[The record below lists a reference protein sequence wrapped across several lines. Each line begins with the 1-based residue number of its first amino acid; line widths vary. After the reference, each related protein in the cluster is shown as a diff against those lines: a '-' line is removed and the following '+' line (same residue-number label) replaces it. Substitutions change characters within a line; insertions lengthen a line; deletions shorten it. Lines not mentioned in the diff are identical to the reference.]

1 MKYLFHLINSR
12 LSWRFFTLF
21 FVAAIV
27 PILILATASYLQ
39 ISKELTTQ
47 SSAQIRDMAKDL
59 GMDIYE
65 KVRYLSSEFKLL
77 VNSGTINA
85 NRTYDEYLQSS
96 HSINLFKITRDR
108 RVEIHYGES
117 VSLSE
122 AFIEAAITTSVTDKV
137 NIIADEDAGT
147 HIYMLYKGRD
157 ETIFGSELSVA
168 ELWNTEYLNTLEE
181 QVCIFS
187 PDSVPLYCNYTPD
200 EAWLAQLKERQ
211 KLNESGYFEWQSNDT
226 ELFSSYWSIFLA
238 PHFSFPKWTVAVS
251 VLHDEVM
258 KPVSD
263 FQATFIKVLL
273 LTLGLVVLLSS
284 LTISRN
290 LNPLSKLVSATKNI
304 ARGDFSQR
312 LELDSEDEFHELG
325 EAFNTMAMRLG
336 SQFNSLSILADLDS
350 SFQRT
355 NTLEGISQA
364 LLESFSKCDKSRLLT
379 IGCINPD
386 EHQLMLWN
394 SRSDPDARG
403 FSNYDH
409 IPMEDFFTLPKKLWR
424 GNLMEL
430 YKLLPMLG
438 KLKTTGNDVLIYL
451 PAVRDNAVV
460 AFTIVEVN
468 ESYAMEAEEETVP
481 LLTQIV
487 DLFGIKLEAYFLS
500 QNLHFLAHHDSLT
513 GLPNRVFVLDAIERL
528 IDEMQHR
535 HMGGAVILIDI
546 NKFKSINDTQGH
558 AAGDELLIQ
567 VARRFKNVMRQNDI
581 ISRLSGDEFIAVLTN
596 IPNNMATDIAT
607 RGAMRLNKAL
617 SNPFKIGEIQ
627 HDITASMGIAFY
639 PKDGNSPAEVLQA
652 ADAAMYS
659 VKSNPAGGNFGF
671 YSEELH
677 NKLLNQIEI
686 ERALVPAI
694 RDETFVLY
702 YQPVFDKN
710 QGRVISAEGLVRWK
724 HPEKGLIMPDLF
736 ISIAEKSTLIEDLG
750 KWVVRQACKDLA
762 GWKQNGHELK
772 HVSVNVS
779 ARQLHNDQFP
789 AFVAQTLE
797 EFQLEPGNLV
807 LEVTETAI
815 MDNYETGKKVINFLR
830 EMGVKISIDDFGT
843 GFASL
848 SYLKLLPADYLKIDR
863 IFVMGLPE
871 DTHDGAVIES
881 LASLGTTFD
890 LTLIAEGVE
899 TDEQADYLFEKGV
912 NYLQGYLYSKP
923 IPPTDF
929 QALLK

>member
-558 AAGDELLIQ
+558 AAGDELPTLPPGEPCVSTRPCLIPLKS
-567 VARRFKNVMRQNDI
+567 AKY
-581 ISRLSGDEFIAVLTN
+581 
-596 IPNNMATDIAT
+596 
-607 RGAMRLNKAL
+607 
-617 SNPFKIGEIQ
+617 
-627 HDITASMGIAFY
+627 SMTL
-639 PKDGNSPAEVLQA
+639 LQA
-652 ADAAMYS
+652 WVSPFIPRTVIVRLKYCRLPM
-659 VKSNPAGGNFGF
+659 P
-671 YSEELH
+671 
-677 NKLLNQIEI
+677 
-686 ERALVPAI
+686 PCI
-694 RDETFVLY
+694 RSSPTR
-702 YQPVFDKN
+702 
-710 QGRVISAEGLVRWK
+710 QGVISV
-724 HPEKGLIMPDLF
+724 F
-736 ISIAEKSTLIEDLG
+736 ILKS
-750 KWVVRQACKDLA
+750 
-762 GWKQNGHELK
+762 
-772 HVSVNVS
+772 
-779 ARQLHNDQFP
+779 
-789 AFVAQTLE
+789 
-797 EFQLEPGNLV
+797 
-807 LEVTETAI
+807 
-815 MDNYETGKKVINFLR
+815 Y
-830 EMGVKISIDDFGT
+830 
-843 GFASL
+843 
-848 SYLKLLPADYLKIDR
+848 
-863 IFVMGLPE
+863 
-871 DTHDGAVIES
+871 
-881 LASLGTTFD
+881 TTNC
-890 LTLIAEGVE
+890 LTR
-899 TDEQADYLFEKGV
+899 
-912 NYLQGYLYSKP
+912 SR
-923 IPPTDF
+923 
-929 QALLK
+929 